1 MPRAWLALV
10 TAFAACVGLALTWAG
25 SGRAGTAELVPVK
38 LGIPDMS
45 KADRATLWQRV
56 DEYAT
61 VDALQEFCGNKLNLP
76 RRAWN
81 AVVDCVETPSL
92 RKVLSVFRA
101 KKTEYM
107 KAWETAHGEA
117 DKKKA
122 LCDSWKDKLVEYKKI
137 IDGQIAEAAN
147 LCRACL
153 FC

>member
-10 TAFAACVGLALTWAG
+10 TAVAACLGLALSWSGA
-25 SGRAGTAELVPVK
+25 GRAGVEPVK

-45 KADRATLWQRV
+45 KSDRDILWQRV

-61 VDALQEFCGNKLNLP
+61 VDALQEFCGNKLNLT

-101 KKTEYM
+101 KKTQYM
-107 KAWETAHGEA
+107 KAWETAHGDAE
-117 DKKKA
+117 KKKT
-122 LCDSWKDKLVEYKKI
+122 LCDGWKVKLGEYAKI
-137 IDGQIAEAAN
+137 IDGQIAEAASM
-147 LCRACL
+147 CRACL